1 MCEAVL
7 SKQQEEAG
15 ILARNSHTSVASD
28 WTYHFF
34 SRVKTIVHSSDWLE
48 LICVSN
54 LQHNVLVSISQYVCI
69 KNSTM
74 LSLSA
79 FELYSRWVPL
89 FCVINTNKNGL
100 QIMSLAAY
108 ATKTNQH
115 KYFRRNYTLLKK
127 KKNMQKLEWYIYL
140 VVQYM
145 SVTTFYLRL

>member
-1 MCEAVL
+1 M
-7 SKQQEEAG
+7 
-15 ILARNSHTSVASD
+15 
-28 WTYHFF
+28 
-34 SRVKTIVHSSDWLE
+34 KTIVHSSDWLE

-127 KKNMQKLEWYIYL
+127 KKHAKIGVVYIFRGPIYVSHHL
-140 VVQYM
+140 LFKTVLSFMIIILKQ
-145 SVTTFYLRL
+145 SQTKGLLGD